1 MAIVRWEPARELG
14 SLQQEVNRV
23 FSSFFDPGVAAAQR
37 WTPAVDLIEREGSFV
52 LVADLPGMSEQ
63 DVAIEV
69 EGDTL
74 TLSGA
79 RTLHDETRKEH
90 GVIRAERAA
99 GSFRRQLTLPEGVD
113 ADAITA
119 TFDRGVLEIA
129 IPKPEQH
136 KPRRVSIEV
145 GRQPRT
151 IDGGDDASRSEA
163 SDSGAARLQEPATA

>member
-23 FSSFFDPGVAAAQR
+23 FSTFFDPAVSSTPR

-52 LVADLPGMSEQ
+52 LVADLPGMAE
-63 DVAIEV
+63 DDIAIEV

-79 RTLHDETRKEH
+79 RTLHDETRREH

-99 GSFRRQLTLPEGVD
+99 GQFRRTLTLPEGVD
-113 ADAITA
+113 ADRITA
-119 TFDRGVLEIA
+119 SFDRGVLEVS
-129 IPKPEQH
+129 IPKPEQA

-145 GRQPRT
+145 GRRPGT
-151 IDGGDDASRSEA
+151 IEGASSAGE
-163 SDSGAARLQEPATA
+163 GAGSAAEPATTAA

>member
-23 FSSFFDPGVAAAQR
+23 FSTFFDPAVSSTPR

-52 LVADLPGMSEQ
+52 LVADLPGMAE
-63 DVAIEV
+63 DDIAIEV

-79 RTLHDETRKEH
+79 RTLHDETRREH

-99 GSFRRQLTLPEGVD
+99 GQFRRTLTLPEGVD
-113 ADAITA
+113 ADRIAA
-119 TFDRGVLEIA
+119 SFDRGVLEVS
-129 IPKPEQH
+129 IPKPEQA

-145 GRQPRT
+145 GRRPET
-151 IDGGDDASRSEA
+151 LEGTSSKGEGD
-163 SDSGAARLQEPATA
+163 GAATEPATVTA

>member
-23 FSSFFDPGVAAAQR
+23 FSTFFDPAVSNTPR

-52 LVADLPGMSEQ
+52 LVADLPGIAE
-63 DVAIEV
+63 DDIAIEV

-79 RTLHDETRKEH
+79 RTLHDETRREH

-99 GSFRRQLTLPEGVD
+99 GQFRRTLTLPEGVD
-113 ADAITA
+113 ADRITA
-119 TFDRGVLEIA
+119 SFDRGVLEVS
-129 IPKPEQH
+129 IPKPEQA

-145 GRQPRT
+145 GRRPDT
-151 IDGGDDASRSEA
+151 IEGAPSASEGDGSAT
-163 SDSGAARLQEPATA
+163 EPATAAA

>member
-23 FSSFFDPGVAAAQR
+23 FSTFFDPAVSSTPR

-52 LVADLPGMSEQ
+52 LVADLPGIAEE
-63 DVAIEV
+63 DIAIEV

-79 RTLHDETRKEH
+79 RTLHDQTRREH

-99 GSFRRQLTLPEGVD
+99 GQFRRTLTLPEGVD
-113 ADAITA
+113 ADRITA
-119 TFDRGVLEIA
+119 SFDRGVLEVS
-129 IPKPEQH
+129 IPKPEQA

-145 GRQPRT
+145 GRRPDT
-151 IDGGDDASRSEA
+151 IEGASGEGEADGS
-163 SDSGAARLQEPATA
+163 AAEPATAAA

>member
-23 FSSFFDPGVAAAQR
+23 FSTFFDPGVAGAPR
-37 WTPAVDLIEREGSFV
+37 WTPAVDLVEREGSYV
-52 LVADLPGMSEQ
+52 LVADLPGMAE
-63 DVAIEV
+63 DDIAIEV

-79 RTLHDETRKEH
+79 RTLHEETRREH

-99 GSFRRQLTLPEGVD
+99 GSFRRTLTLPEGVD
-113 ADAITA
+113 AERISAS
-119 TFDRGVLEIA
+119 FDRGVLEVS
-129 IPKPEQH
+129 IPKPEQA

-145 GRQPRT
+145 GRRPDT
-151 IDGGDDASRSEA
+151 IEAPSAGAGAGSE
-163 SDSGAARLQEPATA
+163 EPATATA